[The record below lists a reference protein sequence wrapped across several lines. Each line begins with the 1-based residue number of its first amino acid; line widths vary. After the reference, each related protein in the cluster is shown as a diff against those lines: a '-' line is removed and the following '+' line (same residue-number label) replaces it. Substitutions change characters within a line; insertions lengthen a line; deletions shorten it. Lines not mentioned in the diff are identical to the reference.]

1 MLFIIRKM
9 MRKNFQIFS
18 FVSALFLFLPGFLSG
33 QTSETGT
40 TEVSFLFIG
49 DIMGHDTQ
57 IKAAFNKEDSTY
69 NYEEY
74 FEYLTPLFNETDFV
88 IANFEVTLAG
98 EPIKGYPQFSSP
110 DELAY
115 DCKNAGINFFACAN
129 NHCCDRGLKGIDR
142 TINVLDMMDI
152 PHTGTFKSVEERDK
166 NYPVV
171 LEKNGIRIA
180 LLNYTYGTNGL
191 PVPQGKIV
199 NLIDKDQIEMD
210 LEKAKTLSADKIIV
224 FLHWGKEYQSEPN
237 AKQEELA
244 DFIFAKGGD
253 IIIGSHPHVI
263 QKMMWMKGTDGK
275 KEHLI
280 AYSLGNFVSNQR
292 KRYTDGGTL
301 AKFTLTKTGDDVSIK
316 EAGYILNWV
325 YKSFEQDGTHYRV
338 LPVSQF
344 ENEPGFFIS
353 KEYFDKMGVF
363 IKDSRTLYKEQN
375 VNMNEYLYEPSSKK
389 WFLSGQPAL

>member
-1 MLFIIRKM
+1 
-9 MRKNFQIFS
+9 MRQSFDIFN
-18 FVSALFLFLPGFLSG
+18 FVSALFLLLPGLLSG
-33 QTSETGT
+33 QIDASGAK
-40 TEVSFLFIG
+40 EVSFLFLG

-57 IKAAFNKEDSTY
+57 IKTGFNKEDSTY

-74 FEYLTPLFNETDFV
+74 FEYLKPLFKARDFV

-115 DCKNAGINFFACAN
+115 DCKNAGIDFFASAN
-129 NHCCDRGLKGIDR
+129 NHCCDRGAKGIIR

-152 PHTGTFKSVEERDK
+152 PHTGTFKSAKDRDEK
-166 NYPVV
+166 YPVV

-191 PVPQGKIV
+191 LVPKGLVV
-199 NLIDKDQIEMD
+199 NLTDKDQIEKD
-210 LEKAKTLSADKIIV
+210 LKKAQTMGVDKILV
-224 FLHWGKEYQSEPN
+224 FMHWGKEYQTEPN
-237 AKQEELA
+237 HEQEELA
-244 DFIFAKGGD
+244 EFIFAKGAD

-263 QKMMWMKGTDGK
+263 QKMIWTKKSDEK

-292 KRYTDGGTL
+292 KRYTDGGAMISFTL
-301 AKFTLTKTGDDVSIK
+301 AKTGNEVSIK
-316 EAGYILNWV
+316 EAGYFLNWV

-344 ENEPGFFIS
+344 ENQPGFFIS
-353 KEYFDKMGVF
+353 KDYFDKMKVF
-363 IKDSRTLYKEQN
+363 IKDSRDLYKAQN
-375 VNMNEYLYEPSSKK
+375 VNMKEYLYDPSAKK
-389 WFLSGQPAL
+389 WFLSGQPVL